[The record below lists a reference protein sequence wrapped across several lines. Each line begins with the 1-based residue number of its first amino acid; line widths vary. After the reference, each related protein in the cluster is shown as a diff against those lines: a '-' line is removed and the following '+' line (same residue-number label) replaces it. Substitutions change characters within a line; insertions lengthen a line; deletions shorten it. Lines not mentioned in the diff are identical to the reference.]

1 MKFNTEPHQTIKP
14 LSFPRAAWE
23 CTQDALRPETPQPQ
37 PNGTALHG
45 STQRSALILHSHA
58 ARGNEEIT
66 SSQTPAWEF
75 SAGSLLSGA
84 GFATPL
90 LTFPR
95 CLSKAITLNQRKT
108 FRTGQHAPSGLG
120 GLGTSVTLLA
130 AMLVLAPLSALAVN
144 PVAPGSGNM
153 LQQIQPVKPPA
164 PSPTGPKLNIE
175 RQDVGKLPPSA
186 PFAVKTIQITG
197 NDKINTKTL
206 HDLVADTE
214 GKSITL
220 PQLGELAVRIN
231 DYYHSHGYPL
241 ARAFI
246 PAQTIATGVVRIE
259 VMEAKY
265 GKIQL
270 DNQSGVDDSLLN
282 ESLSSLQAGQ
292 TIGQSGLDHA
302 MLLLSDIPGV
312 AANSTLKAGGT
323 TGTSDLL
330 VNASSAQAVTGNVMV
345 DDYGNRYTGRPRGS
359 GTVNWINPLHHG
371 DVLSVSGLTS
381 GSGVNYG
388 RLSYESLVNGHGT
401 RLGASYSALDYE
413 LSGALAAINAH
424 GTAQVGSVWGKHPLI
439 RNRDFNL
446 YGQVEYDRMELRDR
460 IDVSGIKTYRHIDNG
475 TLSVSGDARDSL
487 LSGGVNTWILGWSG
501 GHVGFDNPDA
511 QAADVST
518 VKTQGMFSKWNVN
531 LSRLQSLT
539 QSDGLYLAF
548 AGQWAQDNLDSS
560 KKMIV
565 GGPYTVR
572 GYDMGAVSG
581 DTGYIGTAEIRHDLG
596 SSRFGQ
602 FQAVGFIDSAQVT
615 VNQNPWAR
623 GTNRATL
630 SGAGGGLN
638 WLGLGGRKSIER
650 SGFCRYASRPCA

>member
-1 MKFNTEPHQTIKP
+1 MKFNTRLHQAIK
-14 LSFPRAAWE
+14 S
-23 CTQDALRPETPQPQ
+23 
-37 PNGTALHG
+37 
-45 STQRSALILHSHA
+45 
-58 ARGNEEIT
+58 
-66 SSQTPAWEF
+66 
-75 SAGSLLSGA
+75 
-84 GFATPL
+84 
-90 LTFPR
+90 
-95 CLSKAITLNQRKT
+95 
-108 FRTGQHAPSGLG
+108 
-120 GLGTSVTLLA
+120 LLA

-153 LQQIQPVKPPA
+153 LQQIQPVKPPE
-164 PSPTGPKLNIE
+164 PSPAGPKLNIE
-175 RQDVGKLPPSA
+175 RQDTGKLPPSA
-186 PFAVKTIQITG
+186 PFAVKSIQITG
-197 NDKINTKTL
+197 NEKIDTKTL

-220 PQLGELAVRIN
+220 PQLGELAARIN

-265 GKIQL
+265 GKVQL

-282 ESLSSLQAGQ
+282 ESLSPLQAGQ

-312 AANSTLKAGGT
+312 AANSTLKAGNT
-323 TGTSDLL
+323 VGTSDLL
-330 VNASSAQAVTGNVMV
+330 VNASSAQAVTGNVVV
-345 DDYGNRYTGRPRGS
+345 DDYGNRYTGRPRG
-359 GTVNWINPLHHG
+359 GATVNWINPLHHG
-371 DVLSVSGLTS
+371 DVLSLSGLTS

-388 RLSYESLVNGHGT
+388 RLSYESLINGHGT
-401 RLGASYSALDYE
+401 RLGAAYSALDYE
-413 LSGALAAINAH
+413 LSGSLEALKAH
-424 GTAQVGSVWGKHPLI
+424 GTAQVGSAWARHPLI
-439 RNRDFNL
+439 RSRDLNL
-446 YGQVEYDRMELRDR
+446 YGQVQYDRMELRDR
-460 IDVSGIKTYRHIDNG
+460 IDTSDIKTYRHTDTG
-475 TLSVSGDARDSL
+475 TVSLSGDARDAL
-487 LSGGVNTWILGWSG
+487 LTGGVNTWNLGWTG

-511 QAADVST
+511 QAADAAT

-539 QSDGLYLAF
+539 GQDGLYLAF

-572 GYDMGAVSG
+572 GYDMGAMSG

-596 SSRFGQ
+596 SGWFGQ

-615 VNQNPWAR
+615 VNQNPWSG

-630 SGAGGGLN
+630 SGAGGGIN
-638 WLGLGGRKSIER
+638 WLGPKLHWVG
-650 SGFCRYASRPCA
+650 ASRLSARAFVATPVGPVPELVGKTDEVRAWLEMGMGF